1 MPALLKNPASWGPS
15 LAGTMQAALFLDR
28 DGVINVDHGYVHRP
42 EDFHF
47 MDGIFDV
54 ARAARTHGYRLV
66 VVTNQAG
73 IGRGRYSETQFH
85 ALTDWMC
92 LRFREERAPIDR
104 VYFSPYHPTAGLGEY
119 KQDHV
124 SRKPRPGML
133 FQAQR
138 ELGIDLA
145 ASILIGDKLSDIEA
159 GIAAGVGRNLL
170 LQTED
175 GDVSPHAGYV
185 RIGALR
191 EALPFLADPGLRR
204 S

>member
-1 MPALLKNPASWGPS
+1 
-15 LAGTMQAALFLDR
+15 MQPALFLDR

-42 EDFHF
+42 EEFHF

-92 LRFREERAPIDR
+92 LRFSEERAPIDR

-119 KQDHV
+119 KQDHI

-145 ASILIGDKLSDIEA
+145 ASILIGDKLSDVEA

-170 LQTED
+170 LQAED
-175 GDVSPHAGYV
+175 GDAPPNAGYV
-185 RIGALR
+185 RIGMLR
-191 EALPFLADPGLRR
+191 EALPFLADPASWRP
-204 S
+204 

>member
-1 MPALLKNPASWGPS
+1 
-15 LAGTMQAALFLDR
+15 MQPALFLDR

-73 IGRGRYSETQFH
+73 IGRGRYGETQFH

-92 LRFREERAPIDR
+92 LRFGEERALIDR
-104 VYFSPYHPTAGLGEY
+104 VYFPPYHPTAGLGEY

-145 ASILIGDKLSDIEA
+145 ASILIWRQAQRRRGGHRCRSRQESP
-159 GIAAGVGRNLL
+159 AAGGGWGCL
-170 LQTED
+170 
-175 GDVSPHAGYV
+175 PPC
-185 RIGALR
+185 RICADRGAAR
-191 EALPFLADPGLRR
+191 SAAIPRR
-204 S
+204 SWITEILN

>member
-1 MPALLKNPASWGPS
+1 M
-15 LAGTMQAALFLDR
+15 MQAALFLDR

-42 EDFHF
+42 DDFNF

-54 ARAARTHGYRLV
+54 ARAARRYSYRLV

-92 LRFREERAPIDR
+92 RRFEEERAPIDR

-138 ELGIDLA
+138 ELGIDMA
-145 ASILIGDKLSDIEA
+145 DSILIGDKLSDMEA

-170 LQTED
+170 LQAEGRD
-175 GDVSPHAGYV
+175 ALPNAGYT
-185 RIGALR
+185 RIKILR
-191 EALPFLADPGLRR
+191 EALPFLADPGLWR

>member
-1 MPALLKNPASWGPS
+1 
-15 LAGTMQAALFLDR
+15 MQPALFLDR

-47 MDGIFDV
+47 MDGIFDL

-85 ALTDWMC
+85 ALTYWMC
-92 LRFREERAPIDR
+92 LRFSDERAPIAR

-119 KQDHV
+119 KQDHI

-145 ASILIGDKLSDIEA
+145 ASILIGDKLTDVEA

-170 LQTED
+170 LQAES
-175 GDVSPHAGYV
+175 GDIPPNARYV
-185 RIGALR
+185 RIGMLR
-191 EALPFLADPGLRR
+191 EALPFLVAPVSWRP
-204 S
+204 